1 MFKVLEEVF
10 RHEAEEDELD
20 ESAMAHMSIDAP
32 VEVPVTSPPSDWRS
46 KVIPVATV
54 LGFAI
59 PAVSYLWM
67 LHTYGVNV
75 IFLDQWNDVALLG
88 HAYSGTLHLST
99 LWSQHNE
106 NRIFF
111 PNLIVLALAYTTHF
125 NVVTEEYLSAL
136 MAFGATALVI
146 CAHKRR
152 SPERRWIWYCPV
164 AFLLLSL
171 AQAGNTL
178 WGFQMAW
185 YLVLLTVALAL
196 FLLDQEPQRWPVFG
210 CAIAAAVVASFSS
223 LQGLLV
229 WPAGLLLIYLRRR
242 PGHLATAWIGSAVL
256 TGVIYFVG
264 YDFNGT
270 QPPIQVLFHQA
281 ASLLNYF
288 LRVVGDIVGETQPGV
303 LVTLFGLVLVVTA
316 IWVLVRFATR
326 ERTTTGGRPFA
337 LSLILFGLL
346 FSGLTAYGRFTNV
359 FGTTDEYRYT
369 VFAILIL
376 VGLYL
381 AVLDP
386 PLAPEMRSSEPPPL
400 ARPAGGQ
407 RQALFDP
414 LFALARA
421 VVGIGIV
428 ITVILGSEN
437 GIAQARVVHDNR
449 LYLGLVTVRANQ
461 YPDPVVGSL
470 YSWLESAQWI
480 RRQVTIAR
488 DHHLSLFGTGDA
500 ARYLSEK
507 PLGPFSFPPPSA
519 AWVIPHKGST
529 LHGKQFLDI
538 VVNDVFDVTKVDY
551 VLSGPGLEGDIIARG
566 YQTNYGWIGGWNTRT
581 VPNGT
586 YTIDATVSDS
596 GRRSARTP
604 LLEVRVQNVNRTG

>member
-1 MFKVLEEVF
+1 M
-10 RHEAEEDELD
+10 
-20 ESAMAHMSIDAP
+20 
-32 VEVPVTSPPSDWRS
+32 
-46 KVIPVATV
+46 IPVATV

-67 LHTYGVNV
+67 IHTYGVNV
-75 IFLDQWNDVALLG
+75 IFLDQWNDVALIG

-99 LWSQHNE
+99 LWTQHNE

-125 NVVTEEYLSAL
+125 NVVTEEYLSAFML
-136 MAFGATALVI
+136 FGATALVI

-196 FLLDQEPQRWPVFG
+196 FLLDQEPQTWPVFG
-210 CAIAAAVVASFSS
+210 GAIAAAVVASFSS

-242 PGHLATAWIGSAVL
+242 PRHLAITWIGSAVL

-264 YDFNGT
+264 YDFNGS
-270 QPPIQVLFHQA
+270 QPSIQVLLQHPA
-281 ASLLNYF
+281 ALLTFF
-288 LRVVGDIVGETQPGV
+288 LRVVGDIVGATQAGV
-303 LVTLFGLVLVVTA
+303 LVTLFGSVLVVTA
-316 IWVLVRFATR
+316 IWALVRFATR

-346 FSGLTAYGRFTNV
+346 FSGLTAYGRFAAV
-359 FGTTDEYRYT
+359 FGSSEEYRYT
-369 VFAILIL
+369 VFAILVL

-386 PLAPEMRSSEPPPL
+386 PLAPWLRSSEPPQL
-400 ARPAGGQ
+400 ARRAGGQ
-407 RQALFDP
+407 RQAFSDP

-428 ITVILGSEN
+428 ITVIIGSAN
-437 GIAQARVVHDNR
+437 GIAQARVVHENR
-449 LYLGLVTVRANQ
+449 LYLGQVTVRANQ
-461 YPDPVVGSL
+461 YPDPIVSFFL
-470 YSWLESAQWI
+470 YSGLESAQWLRDQI
-480 RRQVTIAR
+480 TIAR

-500 ARYLSEK
+500 ARYLSER
-507 PLGPFSFPPPSA
+507 PLGPFHFPPPSA
-519 AWVIPHKGST
+519 VWVFPRKGST
-529 LHGKQFLDI
+529 LHGKQFLDL
-538 VVNDVFDVTKVDY
+538 VVSDAYDVTKVEY
-551 VLSGPGLEGDIIARG
+551 VLSGPGLEVATFTTG
-566 YQTNYGWIGGWNTRT
+566 YRTNYGWIGGWNTST
-581 VPNGT
+581 VPNGS

-596 GRRSARTP
+596 GGRSVRAP
-604 LLEVRVQNVNRTG
+604 PIEVRVENVNRPGS